1 LHGNN
6 APRFG
11 HIHLHL
17 NRPTRVRI
25 C

>member
-17 NRPTRVRI
+17 KRPTRVRI